1 MEIILKTDIKGL
13 GYKNDLVSV
22 KPGYGRNYLIPQ
34 GFAVLATGS
43 NKKILAENIKQAAHK
58 AEKIKTEAE
67 NIAAKLAETT
77 LEIKAKIG
85 DSGKIFGK
93 VTTLQISDALA
104 SKGFEIDRKKIAIT
118 VPVEGAGEF
127 TADVDLHREVK
138 TQVKFVVV
146 GEYSNSIMHKKS
158 PAHVD

>member
-13 GYKNDLVSV
+13 GYKNDLVDV

-34 GFAVLATGS
+34 GFAVLGTGS

-67 NIAAKLAETT
+67 NTAAKLSEVT

-104 SKGFEIDRKKIAIT
+104 TKGFEIDRKKISIG
-118 VPVEGAGEF
+118 VPVDGAGEF

-138 TQVKFVVV
+138 TKVNFVVV
-146 GEYSNSIMHKKS
+146 GE
-158 PAHVD
+158 

>member
-67 NIAAKLAETT
+67 NIAAKLTETT

-104 SKGFEIDRKKIAIT
+104 TKGFEIDRKKIAIT

-127 TADVDLHREVK
+127 TAEIDLHREVK

-146 GEYSNSIMHKKS
+146 GE
-158 PAHVD
+158 

>member
-13 GYKNDLVSV
+13 GYKNDMVDV

-34 GFAVLATGS
+34 GYAVLATGS

-67 NIAAKLAETT
+67 NVAEKLSEMT

-104 SKGFEIDRKKIAIT
+104 ANGIDIDRKKISIN
-118 VPVEGAGEF
+118 VPVQGAGEF
-127 TADVDLHREVK
+127 EAEVDLHREVK
-138 TQVKFVVV
+138 SLVKFVVV
-146 GEYSNSIMHKKS
+146 GE
-158 PAHVD
+158 

>member
-1 MEIILKTDIKGL
+1 MEVILRTDIKGV
-13 GYKNDLVSV
+13 GYKNDLVEV

-34 GFAVLATGS
+34 GFAVLATSS

-67 NIAAKLAETT
+67 DLAKKIEGIK

-85 DSGKIFGK
+85 ESGKIFGK

-104 SKGFEIDRKKIAIT
+104 TKGIDVDRKKISINS
-118 VPVEGAGEF
+118 PVTGAGEYE
-127 TADVDLHREVK
+127 AEVDLHREVK
-138 TQVKFVVV
+138 TNVKFDVVA
-146 GEYSNSIMHKKS
+146 E
-158 PAHVD
+158 

>member
-1 MEIILKTDIKGL
+1 MEVILKTDIKGL
-13 GYKNDLVSV
+13 GYKNDMVDV
-22 KPGYGRNYLIPQ
+22 KSGYGRNYLIPQ

-67 NIAAKLAETT
+67 NVAAKLETLT

-104 SKGFEIDRKKIAIT
+104 LNGIDIDRKKISIN
-118 VPVEGAGEF
+118 VPVQGAGEF
-127 TADVDLHREVK
+127 EAEVDLHREVK
-138 TQVKFVVV
+138 SLVKFVVV
-146 GEYSNSIMHKKS
+146 GG
-158 PAHVD
+158 

>member
-67 NIAAKLAETT
+67 NIAAKITETT

-85 DSGKIFGK
+85 ETGKIFGK

-104 SKGFEIDRKKIAIT
+104 TKGFEIDRKKIAIT
-118 VPVEGAGEF
+118 VPVDGAGEF
-127 TADVDLHREVK
+127 TADIDLHREVK
-138 TQVKFVVV
+138 TQVKFVVIA
-146 GEYSNSIMHKKS
+146 E
-158 PAHVD
+158 